1 MDESSRQPV
10 CSFDPE
16 KLALRLDATI
26 RGEVAAVPPL
36 VDQIMSL
43 VTEIGCAQG
52 QEFEIRLAVS
62 EALNNAVEHGCGN
75 DPAKRVEVAVEC
87 DPERGMLIV
96 VRDPGPGFDPSSI
109 PSPVEG
115 ERIFLGGGRGIF
127 LINQLMDHV
136 KYERGG
142 TEIRM
147 VKRDAGPK
155 VKGGGGGESEEL
167 GVRSEE

>member
-1 MDESSRQPV
+1 MTDISGGPV
-10 CSFDPE
+10 CTFDPDR
-16 KLALRLDATI
+16 LCLRLDATI

-43 VTEIGCAQG
+43 VTEMGCAEG

-75 DPAKRVEVAVEC
+75 DPGKRAEICVEC
-87 DPERGMLIV
+87 DPERGMLII
-96 VRDPGPGFDPSSI
+96 VRDPGPGFDPASI
-109 PSPVEG
+109 PSPIEG
-115 ERIFLGGGRGIF
+115 ERIFSGSGRGIF

-136 KYERGG
+136 RYARGG

-147 VKRDAGPK
+147 VKHDAGPK
-155 VKGGGGGESEEL
+155 AKDGE
-167 GVRSEE
+167 GAKK